1 MYLDNQINDLINRLR
16 LSSTL
21 GGIKF
26 VLAYPY
32 SRRPCTLSSRV
43 AVIVPESMELES
55 IGVDCLDYA
64 GKAAIGINLFSPYRL
79 GSPSTFDTM
88 QKIVE
93 QAITP
98 MVTKIYVSPLETD
111 ESTECYRLKAVLTF
125 DVDLSKEEEN
135 E

>member
-1 MYLDNQINDLINRLR
+1 MYLDNQINDLIKRLR

-32 SRRPCTLSSRV
+32 SRRPCALSSRV

-79 GSPSTFDTM
+79 GSPSAFDTM

-93 QAITP
+93 QAI
-98 MVTKIYVSPLETD
+98 VTKIYVSPLETD